1 MIFTFI
7 ATILSALFYQNV
19 VLTKTALTEDS
30 LKDETRIVPVL
41 KYSGCVSLFTLVIF
55 LVSYPIYQYGLKPFD
70 LGYFNYLLVVL
81 LMVGLHALITY
92 LLNKKNKDQYKELI
106 SNMILNS
113 AVIFIT
119 LMSYQENSFLSAL
132 AVVLGSLLGYMGV
145 MVLLTTI
152 QVRLK
157 TAPDSLVIKGL
168 PMLLIILGVMAVA
181 FRGLAGIF

>member
-1 MIFTFI
+1 
-7 ATILSALFYQNV
+7 
-19 VLTKTALTEDS
+19 
-30 LKDETRIVPVL
+30 
-41 KYSGCVSLFTLVIF
+41 
-55 LVSYPIYQYGLKPFD
+55 
-70 LGYFNYLLVVL
+70 
-81 LMVGLHALITY
+81 
-92 LLNKKNKDQYKELI
+92 
-106 SNMILNS
+106 MILNS